1 MVGTERYQG
10 GERDV
15 VLSTKG
21 SDLFFEEMLVGYDG
35 EYIGDLRVL
44 RK

>member
-1 MVGTERYQG
+1 MVGTERCQG

-15 VLSTKG
+15 VLSAKG

-35 EYIGDLRVL
+35 EYIGDFGLW